1 MKKRILVITMS
12 FLCFS
17 TYAQKKTKI
26 KGNKV
31 IVTDTRTF
39 DYFTRIEL
47 NDELEIELK
56 HGSANK
62 LEIEADENLHE
73 VIESDL
79 NNGTLVLSLNKRI
92 TNSKK
97 LNLTLYVDDLDYI
110 ELNDESEIKGV
121 DLFKF
126 FGIELILNNKSLL
139 EMQFET
145 QNLKVESNERARG
158 KFIVKADNVTVD
170 TKESSK
176 LEFDLNAEKLVVDA
190 YGSSTSEFVGKIS
203 SLLITANDNAT
214 FKGANLVS
222 INATVIAL
230 NKSDIYVN
238 SKNEL
243 EITAKNK
250 AEVYVFNKP
259 TILMKLFADEATVF
273 KRESMTLFERL

>member
-1 MKKRILVITMS
+1 MKKLILLITIS
-12 FLCFS
+12 FACFS
-17 TYAQKKTKI
+17 IHAQKKTKV

-47 NDELEIELK
+47 NDEIEIELK
-56 HGSANK
+56 HGNSAK

-73 VIESDL
+73 VIESDIS
-79 NNGTLVLSLNKRI
+79 NGALVLSLNKRI
-92 TNSKK
+92 TSSKK

-121 DLFKF
+121 DPFKF
-126 FGIELILNNKSLL
+126 FGMELVLNNKSLL
-139 EMQFET
+139 EIQFET
-145 QNLKVESNERARG
+145 QNLIVESNEKARG
-158 KFIVKADNVTVD
+158 KFIVKADSVTVD
-170 TKESSK
+170 AKESSK

-190 YGSSTSEFVGKIS
+190 YGSSTSEFVGKVA
-203 SLLITANDNAT
+203 LLNVTANDNAT
-214 FKGANLVS
+214 FKGPNLVS
-222 INATVIAL
+222 TNATVIAL
-230 NKSDIYVN
+230 NKSDTYIN

-250 AEVYVFNKP
+250 AEVYIFNKP
-259 TILMKLFADEATVF
+259 TILVKLLADEATLF